1 MKRLLLWTNM
11 YPTNCAPFYGTF
23 VRSTERAWKQVIG
36 ESNVMLVAIRKKPT
50 GKLSKVMLYADLII
64 RCVFSVFS
72 QPKSAMLEIHYPV
85 YFLPVLFLSKLLGKK
100 RYTVLRFHGSDLK
113 KITGSRFFT
122 ALFNAIKEDVDL
134 YVVPSDYYREK
145 VSDELKLPIE
155 KVIKVFPD
163 CVGEEFFARG
173 DVDKQELQNDG
184 DTFSIGFVSRLETV
198 KNCHE
203 LIEAFS
209 KLGIPGAKLTIVGDG
224 SQRSALEALAER
236 LGVAEEVEFKG
247 ALAREQL
254 PAIMATFDVFVFPS
268 VSETESFGLVALEA
282 LACGTP
288 VIANHQLKAANEYLD
303 NNRNGYF
310 YSDEAEG
317 LSRALNS
324 YYSMSSVAKAD
335 MSEEA
340 KKVRQKFSFHNVFSL
355 GVESILSRQQADH
368 QQTSSKG

>member
-36 ESNVMLVAIRKKPT
+36 ENNVMLVAIRKKPT

-247 ALAREQL
+247 ALARNSSQL
-254 PAIMATFDVFVFPS
+254 SWPRLTCSCF
-268 VSETESFGLVALEA
+268 LR
-282 LACGTP
+282 C
-288 VIANHQLKAANEYLD
+288 
-303 NNRNGYF
+303 R
-310 YSDEAEG
+310 
-317 LSRALNS
+317 
-324 YYSMSSVAKAD
+324 
-335 MSEEA
+335 
-340 KKVRQKFSFHNVFSL
+340 RQKVL
-355 GVESILSRQQADH
+355 V
-368 QQTSSKG
+368 